1 MLLLNV
7 DTQKYYVCTEVRV
20 FVGNGN
26 PKMSGKFIQ
35 MRFRWKS
42 NKKWQLSMDSIILCG
57 YFCMKE
63 FLGDCVGRQ
72 GKKRT
77 NRCCYCWIKWRSGLT
92 SMWCCDRMNV
102 YFVYNSFLNF
112 NIFFFFTQL
121 FYDFL
126 LFRTSQI
133 TIKVINLDLI
143 FYLAN
148 MIPFI

>member
-63 FLGDCVGRQ
+63 FLGDCVGR
-72 GKKRT
+72 
-77 NRCCYCWIKWRSGLT
+77 
-92 SMWCCDRMNV
+92 
-102 YFVYNSFLNF
+102 
-112 NIFFFFTQL
+112 
-121 FYDFL
+121 
-126 LFRTSQI
+126 
-133 TIKVINLDLI
+133 
-143 FYLAN
+143 
-148 MIPFI
+148 